1 MQYLTDNR
9 NLGIRGLLPYRSS
22 FNARARGDTRDALS
36 SQRVYRLK
44 SAGESAA
51 TWRTLILAAKDDL
64 QCGVVWVVPSH
75 LPGTINALQSIFGA
89 TIRRVKETVP
99 RKYDHAAPVDLSSM
113 AFPPAEPGIRALLVD
128 DVATTGATLVSIR
141 EHLAGLGVEAVP
153 LACGIAAKLLP
164 KNFDAEPY
172 LRQWEAAAKVPASD
186 PAGDGGEGLSEHAEA
201 ALQWI
206 LGFTDGSLEAQALEP
221 DPWQNWKQV
230 EAGFLET
237 GMLKMP
243 NPGVDAATRKRH
255 DRALMELEK
264 KRLIV
269 KDGKK
274 IGVTPSGDALARMLC
289 GLPEIEDAADVM
301 AAIVTAPAS
310 VRWSNGCVSESSL
323 CGLLP
328 CPIVAE
334 GEERTPAP
342 LASFLQRHLAPLT
355 VAKLI
360 CWRPVHKVEG
370 VFLYCVTDEGLT
382 WHDAHPGTVAAWV
395 ERLHNRREI
404 GLPETYVNA
413 WLKAFNSRANAEPE
427 NESLVHHLD
436 PCDPPERRAYLHSS
450 LKPKRAPATS
460 AK

>member
-44 SAGESAA
+44 SAGESTA

-89 TIRRVKETVP
+89 TICRVKETVP

-141 EHLAGLGVEAVP
+141 EHLAVLGVEAVP

-237 GMLKMP
+237 RMLKMP

-269 KDGKK
+269 KDDKF
-274 IGVTPSGDALARMLC
+274 IGLTPDGDRTGRELA
-289 GLPEIEDAADVM
+289 GLPTVYDAANLL
-301 AAIVTAPAS
+301 AALLTAPKA
-310 VRWSNGCVSESSL
+310 VRWSNGAVSESSL
-323 CGLLP
+323 VGLP
-328 CPIVAE
+328 PYPRVKE
-334 GEERTPAP
+334 GEPRTPIELSSFLQYHVAP
-342 LASFLQRHLAPLT
+342 LA
-355 VAKLI
+355 VAGLV
-360 CWRPVHKVEG
+360 CWLHVPEADG
-370 VFLYCVTDEGLT
+370 VYLYAMTEAGIA
-382 WHDAHPGTVAAWV
+382 WADAHPGTLAAWI
-395 ERLHNRREI
+395 EMLRDRREI
-404 GLPETYVNA
+404 TPPQEYADG
-413 WLKAFNSRANAEPE
+413 WLRAFNGRATAEPE
-427 NESLVHHLD
+427 EPNRVYHQD
-436 PCDPPERRAYLHSS
+436 ICDAPQGRAYLHPS
-450 LKPKRAPATS
+450 LRPSRASATV
-460 AK
+460 AP